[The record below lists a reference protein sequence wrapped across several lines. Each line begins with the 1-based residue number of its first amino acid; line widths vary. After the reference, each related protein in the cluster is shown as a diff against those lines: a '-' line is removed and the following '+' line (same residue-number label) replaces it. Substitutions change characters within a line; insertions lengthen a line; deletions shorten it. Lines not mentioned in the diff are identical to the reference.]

1 MTDAL
6 AGLSLE
12 AISKIEAEL
21 ASGMASLDLGTSQ
34 VKLTPDMVT
43 VKRYQKTV
51 HVEEITPRWVTRHPF
66 PEQVHSLCVDSRPGD
81 RLRLAEG
88 HPSFFIIL
96 HHSSCVRHNLK
107 LTARLRRWP

>member
-66 PEQVHSLCVDSRPGD
+66 QTLEPEQVHSLCVDSRPGD
-81 RLRLAEG
+81 WLRLAKG
-88 HPSFFIIL
+88 PLSFFL
-96 HHSSCVRHNLK
+96 CPTQS
-107 LTARLRRWP
+107 